1 MQSPTASE
9 ARVMWSWSA
18 IVAGTLT
25 SLIVQVLLTM
35 LGLGV
40 GLIATDAP
48 TANNAP
54 ATVSAAAAL
63 WFIASGIFSAF
74 VGGAV
79 AGALSPSYTD
89 RGRSAHALATW
100 ALTSLIV
107 VGVTMLTAGGAAT
120 VAGQL
125 AGPSVTTSTRLQT
138 MTTRREAN
146 VPAPTQAQ
154 IEAARKAAATAMFVS
169 FIGLVLG
176 AVFAFV
182 GGRWSDEIR
191 DHFTDDDLRR
201 SDTVTGDMPPR
212 RY

>member
-1 MQSPTASE
+1 MSYTTTETRLPTAAASE

-18 IVAGTLT
+18 VAAGTLT
-25 SLIVQVLLTM
+25 SLILQVVLTM

-40 GLIATDAP
+40 GLIATDVP
-48 TANNAP
+48 TAANAP
-54 ATVSAAAAL
+54 IAVSTGAVL

-79 AGALSPSYTD
+79 AGALTPYASD
-89 RGRSAHALATW
+89 RARSAHALATW
-100 ALTSLIV
+100 ALATLIV
-107 VGVTMLTAGGAAT
+107 VGATMLTAAGGAT

-125 AGPSVTTSTRLQT
+125 AGPTVNATTRLTNMQT
-138 MTTRREAN
+138 VRPN
-146 VPAPTQAQ
+146 VAPPTQAQ
-154 IEAARKAAATAMFVS
+154 LEAARKAAATAMFVS

-191 DHFTDDDLRR
+191 DHFADR
-201 SDTVTGDMPPR
+201 
-212 RY
+212 

>member
-1 MQSPTASE
+1 MQTYTTVETPVPPATASG

-18 IVAGTLT
+18 VAAGTLT
-25 SLIVQVLLTM
+25 SLIIQVMLTM

-40 GLIATDAP
+40 GLIATDVP

-54 ATVSAAAAL
+54 VAVSTAAAL

-79 AGALSPSYTD
+79 AGALTPYASD
-89 RGRSAHALATW
+89 KARSSHALATW
-100 ALTSLIV
+100 ALATLIV
-107 VGVTMLTAGGAAT
+107 VGATMLTAAGAGT

-125 AGPSVTTSTRLQT
+125 AGPSVNATARLTSMQRVQPG
-138 MTTRREAN
+138 
-146 VPAPTQAQ
+146 VQPPTQAQ
-154 IEAARKAAATAMFVS
+154 LAAARKAAATAMFVS

-176 AVFAFV
+176 ATFAFI

-191 DHFTDDDLRR
+191 DHFADR
-201 SDTVTGDMPPR
+201 
-212 RY
+212 